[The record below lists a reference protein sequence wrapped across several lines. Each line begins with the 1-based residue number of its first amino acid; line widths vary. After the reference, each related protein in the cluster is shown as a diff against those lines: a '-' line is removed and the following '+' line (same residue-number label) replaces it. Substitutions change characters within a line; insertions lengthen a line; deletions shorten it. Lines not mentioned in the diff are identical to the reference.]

1 LRDNV
6 TDHPLDAPLPIDSGT
21 GSHFPNAAPTFLVK
35 LNSDNLHASLARGLS
50 RVYLVSGDDPL
61 LTSEACDA
69 IRARAREAGFG
80 GRELH
85 FVERGFD
92 WNELRASTQSL
103 SLFAERRIIEI
114 RMPSGS
120 PGDGADTIVDLA
132 KQQADDILVLIVT
145 ERLDARA
152 LSTRWATAIEQHGVL
167 VQVWPVDLPRLPAW
181 IQERLQRHG
190 LAADAAAAALI
201 ADRVEGN
208 LLAAHQEIEKL
219 ALLHPPGRLTPEAV
233 LEEVVDSARYDV
245 LQLGEAAMRGQ
256 TARALKVLRGLRQE
270 GTEPTLVLWGV
281 NKDLQWLA
289 RVEFL
294 VRNGQTADAAMAAEH
309 VWRPRQ
315 AAMRQAL
322 ARLKGPAILG
332 LLSDAARVDRAIKGA
347 LKRDPWTEMEALI
360 ARLAGVRLARAA

>member
-1 LRDNV
+1 M
-6 TDHPLDAPLPIDSGT
+6 
-21 GSHFPNAAPTFLVK
+21 K
-35 LNSDNLHASLARGLS
+35 LSADNLRASLAKGLS
-50 RVYLVSGDDPL
+50 GVYLVSGDDPL
-61 LTSEACDA
+61 LTSEACDV
-69 IRARAREAGFG
+69 IRARAREAGFL

-92 WNELRASTQSL
+92 WNDLRASAQAL
-103 SLFAERRIIEI
+103 SLFAERRIVEL

-120 PGDGADTIVDLA
+120 PGDGADTIIDLVSQ
-132 KQQADDILVLIVT
+132 KADDILLLIIT
-145 ERLDARA
+145 ERLDGRA
-152 LSTRWATAIEQHGVL
+152 LGTRWATAVEQHGVV
-167 VQVWPVDLPRLPAW
+167 VQIWPIELPRLPAW

-190 LAADAAAAALI
+190 LEADAAAAALI
-201 ADRVEGN
+201 AERVEGN

-219 ALLHPPGRLTPEAV
+219 ALLHPPGRLTAEAV

-245 LQLGEAAMRGQ
+245 LQLGEVAMRGQ
-256 TARALKVLRGLRQE
+256 TARALRILNGLRQE
-270 GTEPTLVLWGV
+270 GIELTLVLWGV

-294 VRNGQTADAAMAAEH
+294 MRSGQTADAAMAAEH

-315 AAMRQAL
+315 AAMRLAL
-322 ARLKGPAILG
+322 ARLKGPSIVG

-347 LKRDPWTEMEALI
+347 LKRDPWMEMEALI

>member
-1 LRDNV
+1 M
-6 TDHPLDAPLPIDSGT
+6 
-21 GSHFPNAAPTFLVK
+21 K
-35 LNSDNLHASLARGLS
+35 LNADNLRASLTKGLS
-50 RVYLVSGDDPL
+50 SVYLVTGDDPL
-61 LTSEACDA
+61 LVSEACDA
-69 IRARAREAGFG
+69 IRVRARELGFA

-85 FVERGFD
+85 FVERGFS
-92 WNELRASTQSL
+92 WSELKASTQSL

-114 RMPSGS
+114 RMPTGS
-120 PGDGADTIVDLA
+120 PGDGAETLMELA
-132 KQQADDILVLIVT
+132 SQKADDILLLIVT
-145 ERLDARA
+145 ARLDNKS
-152 LSTRWATAIEQHGVL
+152 LSTRWVTTVEQHGAL
-167 VQVWPVDLPRLPAW
+167 VQVWPIDLPQLPGW

-190 LAADAAAAALI
+190 LVADAAAAALI

-208 LLAAHQEIEKL
+208 LLAAHQEVEKL
-219 ALLHPPGRLTPEAV
+219 ALLHPPGRLTAEAV

-245 LQLGEAAMRGQ
+245 LQLGEVAMRGQ
-256 TARALKVLRGLRQE
+256 TARALRILRGLRQE
-270 GTEPTLVLWGV
+270 GTELTLVLWGV

-294 VRNGQTADAAMAAEH
+294 VRNGMTADAAMLAEH

-322 ARLKGPAILG
+322 VRLKASAILG

-347 LKRDPWTEMEALI
+347 LKRDPWMEMEALI